1 MPTIDFFCIAC
12 ISKDGAPIGGNCCV
26 CSVDI
31 NKAAIAAV
39 DGIVPTTCK
48 YKIVYALKVYLA

>member
-1 MPTIDFFCIAC
+1 MPSIDIHCIAC

-31 NKAAIAAV
+31 NKTAIAAV
-39 DGIVPTTCK
+39 DGIVPTT
-48 YKIVYALKVYLA
+48 